1 MTASDKPNLAGLDRD
16 GLRALFAG
24 MGEKPF
30 RADQVMKWIHRRG
43 ALDPRAMTD
52 IGLGLRAR
60 LARETRI
67 AFPEFADER
76 VSADGSR
83 KWTVRT
89 AGGSKVETV
98 FIPEAGRGTL
108 CVSSQAGCAL
118 DCGFCATGRQGF
130 GGDLEAAEIVGQL
143 WRADR
148 RLAEAGEGPVSN
160 VVLMGM
166 GEPLLN
172 FENVMAAVS
181 LMMDDRAYGL
191 SKRRVTISTAGVAP
205 AIRRMIGVTD
215 ASLAISLHAPDDE
228 LRGRLMP
235 INRRWPIR
243 ELLDAARDYVDSLP
257 DRRTPWIEY
266 ILIRGVNDGRRR
278 ARELAALLDGFPCKI
293 NLIPFNPFGGA
304 GFERPGGEA
313 VGAFRRIL
321 REAGFTATVRTT
333 RAEDIG
339 AACGQLVGEVA
350 ERARRAGRRREA
362 AAGILASAG
371 GA

>member
-1 MTASDKPNLAGLDRD
+1 MTANGEPNLAGLDRR
-16 GLRALFAG
+16 GLRALFVG

-30 RADQVMKWIHRRG
+30 RAGQVMKWIHRRG

-52 IGLGLRAR
+52 LGLGLRAR
-60 LARETRI
+60 LAAQTRI

-89 AGGSKVETV
+89 AGGSQVETV

-130 GGDLEAAEIVGQL
+130 GGDLAAAEIVGQL
-143 WRADR
+143 RLADR
-148 RLAEAGEGPVSN
+148 RLAEAGAGPVSN

-181 LMMDDRAYGL
+181 IMMDDCAYGL

-205 AIRRMIGVTD
+205 AIRRMIGRTD
-215 ASLAISLHAPDDE
+215 ASLAVSLHAPDDE
-228 LRGRLMP
+228 LRTRLMP
-235 INRRWPIR
+235 VNRRWPIR
-243 ELLDAARDYVDSLP
+243 DVLDAARAYCDSLP

-266 ILIRGVNDGRRR
+266 TLIRGVNDGPRR
-278 ARELAALLDGFPCKI
+278 ARELAALLRGFPCKI
-293 NLIPFNPFGGA
+293 NLIPFNPFDA
-304 GFERPGGEA
+304 VAFERPGATA

-333 RAEDIG
+333 RGEDIG
-339 AACGQLVGEVA
+339 AACGQLTGAVADRTRRA
-350 ERARRAGRRREA
+350 ERRA
-362 AAGILASAG
+362 AAAIPAA
-371 GA
+371 AEA